1 MMLENV
7 AIDTESG
14 IISLRDYIAE
24 QAPEKPYRFVVIYN
38 DPENMT
44 DDSKAEAEEMAINML
59 KYGKELKLT
68 GFKCRIEDAYLS
80 RKEGKLFIH
89 DIDDKEFLIDENTIV
104 FNRSKSNDFANW
116 QGMMYDLEKS
126 GVPVINSLDVH
137 LLCADKWKTYVSLQ
151 KVGAK
156 QPKTLLVNS
165 PEKSQGVFDRLDTK
179 FPVVLKTQLGTG
191 GVGVV
196 KIENETQL
204 LATTQL
210 IHRLNQERGMILQE
224 FVPLEY
230 DIRVIV
236 LAGEIH
242 GAMKR
247 PVPSGDFRS
256 NVHQGSKPE
265 KITLTEMEK
274 MEIEIVMEAMKP
286 RGSWIGVDL
295 IPSKDRE
302 KERPY
307 VLEVNTQPGTVG
319 YNTIIEGDILKDV
332 LKTFMNRDNW
342 T

>member
-1 MMLENV
+1 MLSSASMVEPQ
-7 AIDTESG
+7 G
-14 IISLRDYIAE
+14 IVSLSQYIQE

-44 DDSKAEAEEMAINML
+44 DDSKAEAEEMAVNML
-59 KYGKELKLT
+59 KYGKKLGLE
-68 GFKCRIEDAYLS
+68 GFKCRIEDSYLS
-80 RKEGKLFIH
+80 RKDDKLYIH
-89 DIDDKEFLIDENTIV
+89 DIDDKSFLIDENTIV

-126 GVPVINSLDVH
+126 NVAVINSLDVH
-137 LLCADKWKTYVSLQ
+137 LLCADKWKTYVSLEL
-151 KVGAK
+151 VGAK

-165 PEKSQGVFDRLDTK
+165 PEKCQGVFERLDTK

-224 FVPLEY
+224 FIPLEY

-256 NVHQGSKPE
+256 NVHQGSEPE
-265 KITLTEMEK
+265 KIILTEMEK
-274 MEIEIVMEAMKP
+274 MEIDITMKAMQP
-286 RGSWIGVDL
+286 RGSWIGIDL

-319 YNTIIEGDILKDV
+319 YNSIIKGDILEDV
-332 LKTFMNRDNW
+332 LKKFMNRDNW

>member
-1 MMLENV
+1 
-7 AIDTESG
+7 
-14 IISLRDYIAE
+14 
-24 QAPEKPYRFVVIYN
+24 
-38 DPENMT
+38 
-44 DDSKAEAEEMAINML
+44 
-59 KYGKELKLT
+59 
-68 GFKCRIEDAYLS
+68 
-80 RKEGKLFIH
+80 
-89 DIDDKEFLIDENTIV
+89 
-104 FNRSKSNDFANW
+104 
-116 QGMMYDLEKS
+116 MMYDLEKS
-126 GVPVINSLDVH
+126 NVAVINSLDVH
-137 LLCADKWKTYVSLQ
+137 LLCADKWKTYVSLEL
-151 KVGAK
+151 VGAK

-165 PEKSQGVFDRLDTK
+165 PEKCQGVFERLDTK

-224 FVPLEY
+224 FIPLEY

-256 NVHQGSKPE
+256 NVHQGSEPE
-265 KITLTEMEK
+265 KIILTEMEK
-274 MEIEIVMEAMKP
+274 MEIDITMKAMQP
-286 RGSWIGVDL
+286 RGSWIGIDL

-319 YNTIIEGDILKDV
+319 YNSIIKGDILEDV
-332 LKTFMNRDNW
+332 LVKFMNRDNW

>member
-1 MMLENV
+1 MEF
-7 AIDTESG
+7 DTDVG
-14 IISLRDYIAE
+14 VISLKQYIQE
-24 QAPEKPYRFVVIYN
+24 QSPEKPYRFVVIYN

-44 DDSKAEAEEMAINML
+44 DDSKAEAEEMAVNML
-59 KYGKELKLT
+59 KYGKKLGLE
-68 GFKCRIEDAYLS
+68 GFKCRIEDSYLS
-80 RKEGKLFIH
+80 RKDGKLYIH
-89 DIDDKEFLIDENTIV
+89 DIDDKSFLIDKNTIV

-126 GVPVINSLDVH
+126 NVAVINSLDVH
-137 LLCADKWKTYVSLQ
+137 LLCADKWKTYVSLEL
-151 KVGAK
+151 VGAK

-165 PEKSQGVFDRLDTK
+165 PEKCQGVFERLDTK

-210 IHRLNQERGMILQE
+210 IHRLNQERGMMLQE
-224 FVPLEY
+224 FIPLEY

-265 KITLTEMEK
+265 KFKLSKLEE
-274 MEIEIVMEAMKP
+274 EICYKVDSSIGGK
-286 RGSWIGVDL
+286 WIGVDL
-295 IPSKDRE
+295 IVSEDRE
-302 KERPY
+302 KVPPY
-307 VLEVNTQPGTVG
+307 VLEINSQPGHVG
-319 YNTIIEGDILKDV
+319 YDSVHSGSILKDV
-332 LKTFMNRDNW
+332 LKKFMNRDNW

>member
-1 MMLENV
+1 MLSSASMVEPQ
-7 AIDTESG
+7 G
-14 IISLRDYIAE
+14 IVSLSQYIQE

-44 DDSKAEAEEMAINML
+44 DDSKAEAEEMAVNML
-59 KYGKELKLT
+59 KYGKKLGLE
-68 GFKCRIEDAYLS
+68 GFKCRIEDSYLS
-80 RKEGKLFIH
+80 RKDDKLYIN
-89 DIDDKEFLIDENTIV
+89 DIDDKSFLIDENTIV

-126 GVPVINSLDVH
+126 NVVVINSLDVH
-137 LLCADKWKTYVSLQ
+137 LLCADKWKTYVSLEL
-151 KVGAK
+151 VGAK

-165 PEKSQGVFDRLDTK
+165 PEKCQGVFERLDTK

-224 FVPLEY
+224 FIPLEY

-265 KITLTEMEK
+265 KIILTEMEK
-274 MEIEIVMEAMKP
+274 MEIDITMKAMQP
-286 RGSWIGVDL
+286 RGSWIGIDL

-319 YNTIIEGDILKDV
+319 YNSIIKGDILEDV
-332 LKTFMNRDNW
+332 LKKFMNRDNW

>member
-1 MMLENV
+1 MLSSASMVEPQ
-7 AIDTESG
+7 G
-14 IISLRDYIAE
+14 IVSLSQYIQE
-24 QAPEKPYRFVVIYN
+24 QSPEKPYRFVVIYN

-44 DDSKAEAEEMAINML
+44 DDSKAEAEEMAVNML
-59 KYGKELKLT
+59 KYGKKLGLE
-68 GFKCRIEDAYLS
+68 GFKCRIEDSYLS
-80 RKEGKLFIH
+80 RKDDKLYIH
-89 DIDDKEFLIDENTIV
+89 DIDDKSFLIDENTIV

-126 GVPVINSLDVH
+126 NVVVINSLDVH
-137 LLCADKWKTYVSLQ
+137 LLCADKWKTYVSLEL
-151 KVGAK
+151 VGAK

-165 PEKSQGVFDRLDTK
+165 PEKCQGVFERLDTK

-224 FVPLEY
+224 FIPLEY

-265 KITLTEMEK
+265 KIILTEMEK
-274 MEIEIVMEAMKP
+274 MEIDITMKAMQP
-286 RGSWIGVDL
+286 RGSWIGIDL

-319 YNTIIEGDILKDV
+319 YNSIIKGDILEDV
-332 LKTFMNRDNW
+332 LKKFMNRDNW

>member
-1 MMLENV
+1 MLSSASMVEPQ
-7 AIDTESG
+7 G
-14 IISLRDYIAE
+14 IVSLSQYIQE
-24 QAPEKPYRFVVIYN
+24 QSPEKPYRFVVIYN

-44 DDSKAEAEEMAINML
+44 DDSKAEAEEMAVNML
-59 KYGKELKLT
+59 KYGKKLGLE
-68 GFKCRIEDAYLS
+68 GFKCRIEDSYLS
-80 RKEGKLFIH
+80 RKDDKLYIH
-89 DIDDKEFLIDENTIV
+89 DIDDKSFLIDENTIV

-126 GVPVINSLDVH
+126 NIAVINSLDVH
-137 LLCADKWKTYVSLQ
+137 LLCADKWKTYVSLEL
-151 KVGAK
+151 VGAK

-165 PEKSQGVFDRLDTK
+165 PEKCQGVFERLDTK

-224 FVPLEY
+224 FIALEY

-265 KITLTEMEK
+265 KIILTEMEK
-274 MEIEIVMEAMKP
+274 MEIDITMKAMQP
-286 RGSWIGVDL
+286 RGSWIGIDL

-319 YNTIIEGDILKDV
+319 YNSIIKGDILEDV
-332 LKTFMNRDNW
+332 LKKFMNRDNW

>member
-1 MMLENV
+1 MVNSFNSFL
-7 AIDTESG
+7 S
-14 IISLRDYIAE
+14 E
-24 QAPEKPYRFVVIYN
+24 QSPDKLYRFVVIYN

-44 DDSKAEAEEMAINML
+44 DDSKREAEEMAVNML
-59 KYGKELKLT
+59 KYGKELGLV
-68 GFKCRIEDAYLS
+68 GFKCRIEDAYLT
-80 RKEGKLFIH
+80 RKDDKIFIH

-116 QGMMYDLEKS
+116 QGLMYDLEKS

-137 LLCADKWKTYVSLQ
+137 LLCADKWKTYISLK

-156 QPKTLLVNS
+156 QPKTLLVNL
-165 PEKSQGVFDRLDTK
+165 PEKSQGVYERLDTK

-196 KIENETQL
+196 KLENETQL

-210 IHRLNQERGMILQE
+210 IHKLNQERGMILQE
-224 FVPLEY
+224 FIPLEY

-247 PVPSGDFRS
+247 PTPKGDFRS
-256 NVHQGSKPE
+256 NVHQGSEPE
-265 KITLTEMEK
+265 KIILTEMER
-274 MEIEIVMEAMKP
+274 MEIDIVMKAFQKS
-286 RGSWIGVDL
+286 SWIGIDL

-319 YNTIIEGDILKDV
+319 YNSVIKGDILKDV
-332 LKTFMNRDNW
+332 LKTYMNRDNW
-342 T
+342 S

>member
-1 MMLENV
+1 MLSSATSFSPQSIV
-7 AIDTESG
+7 
-14 IISLRDYIAE
+14 SLKDYIAE

-44 DDSKAEAEEMAINML
+44 DDSKAEAEEMAVNML
-59 KYGKELKLT
+59 KYGSKLGLK
-68 GFKCRIEDAYLS
+68 GFKCRIEDSYLS
-80 RKEGKLFIH
+80 RKDGKLYIH
-89 DIDDKEFLIDENTIV
+89 DIDDKSFLIDENTIV

-126 GVPVINSLDVH
+126 NVVVINSLDVH
-137 LLCADKWKTYVSLQ
+137 LLCADKWKTYVSLEL
-151 KVGAK
+151 VGAK

-165 PEKSQGVFDRLDTK
+165 PEKCQGVFERLDTK

-224 FVPLEY
+224 FIPLEY

-256 NVHQGSKPE
+256 NVHQGSEPE
-265 KITLTEMEK
+265 KIVLTEMEK
-274 MEIEIVMEAMKP
+274 MEIDITMKAMQP
-286 RGSWIGVDL
+286 RGSWIGIDL
-295 IPSKDRE
+295 IPAKDRE

-319 YNTIIEGDILKDV
+319 YNSIIKGDILEDV
-332 LKTFMNRDNW
+332 LKKFMNRDNW

>member
-1 MMLENV
+1 MEF
-7 AIDTESG
+7 DTDVG
-14 IISLRDYIAE
+14 VISLKQYIQE
-24 QAPEKPYRFVVIYN
+24 QSPEKPYRFVVIYN

-44 DDSKAEAEEMAINML
+44 DDSKAEAEEMAVNML
-59 KYGKELKLT
+59 KYGKKLGLE
-68 GFKCRIEDAYLS
+68 GFKCRIEDSYLS
-80 RKEGKLFIH
+80 RKDDKLYIH
-89 DIDDKEFLIDENTIV
+89 DIDDKSFLIDENTIV

-126 GVPVINSLDVH
+126 NVAVINSLDVH
-137 LLCADKWKTYVSLQ
+137 LLCADKWKTYVSLEL
-151 KVGAK
+151 VGAK

-165 PEKSQGVFDRLDTK
+165 PEKCQGVFERLDTK

-210 IHRLNQERGMILQE
+210 IHRLNQERGMMLQE
-224 FVPLEY
+224 FIPLEY

-265 KITLTEMEK
+265 KIILTEMEK
-274 MEIEIVMEAMKP
+274 MEIDITMEAMQP
-286 RGSWIGVDL
+286 RGSWIGIDL

-319 YNTIIEGDILKDV
+319 YNSIIKGDILEDV
-332 LKTFMNRDNW
+332 LKKFMNRDNW

>member
-1 MMLENV
+1 MLSSATRV
-7 AIDTESG
+7 ESQS
-14 IISLRDYIAE
+14 IVSLKDYIAE
-24 QAPEKPYRFVVIYN
+24 QSPEKPYRFVVIYN

-44 DDSKAEAEEMAINML
+44 DDSKAEAEEMAVNML
-59 KYGKELKLT
+59 KYGSKLGLK
-68 GFKCRIEDAYLS
+68 GFKCRIEDSYLS
-80 RKEGKLFIH
+80 RKDGKLYIH
-89 DIDDKEFLIDENTIV
+89 DIDDKSFLIDENTIV

-126 GVPVINSLDVH
+126 NVVVINSLDVH
-137 LLCADKWKTYVSLQ
+137 LLCADKWKTYVSLEL
-151 KVGAK
+151 VGAK

-165 PEKSQGVFDRLDTK
+165 PEKCQGVFERLDTK

-224 FVPLEY
+224 FIPLEY

-256 NVHQGSKPE
+256 NVHQGSEPE
-265 KITLTEMEK
+265 KIVLTEMEK
-274 MEIEIVMEAMKP
+274 MEIDITMKAMQP
-286 RGSWIGVDL
+286 RGSWIGIDL
-295 IPSKDRE
+295 IPAKDRE

-319 YNTIIEGDILKDV
+319 YNSIIKGDILEDV
-332 LKTFMNRDNW
+332 LKKFMNRDNW

>member
-1 MMLENV
+1 MLSSASRVEPQ
-7 AIDTESG
+7 G
-14 IISLRDYIAE
+14 IVSLSQYIQE

-44 DDSKAEAEEMAINML
+44 DDSKAEAEEMAVNML
-59 KYGKELKLT
+59 KYGKKLGLE
-68 GFKCRIEDAYLS
+68 GFKCRIEDSYLS
-80 RKEGKLFIH
+80 RKDDKLYIN
-89 DIDDKEFLIDENTIV
+89 DIDDKSFMIDENTVV

-126 GVPVINSLDVH
+126 NVAVINSLDVH
-137 LLCADKWKTYVSLQ
+137 LLCADKWKTYVSLEL
-151 KVGAK
+151 VGAK

-165 PEKSQGVFDRLDTK
+165 PEKCQGVFERLDTK

-224 FVPLEY
+224 FIPLEY

-265 KITLTEMEK
+265 KIILTEMEK
-274 MEIEIVMEAMKP
+274 MEIDITMKAMQP
-286 RGSWIGVDL
+286 RGSWIGIDL

-319 YNTIIEGDILKDV
+319 YNSIIKGDILEDV
-332 LKTFMNRDNW
+332 LKKFMNRDNW

>member
-1 MMLENV
+1 MLSSASMVEPQ
-7 AIDTESG
+7 G
-14 IISLRDYIAE
+14 IVSLSQYIQE
-24 QAPEKPYRFVVIYN
+24 QSLEKPYRFVVIYN

-44 DDSKAEAEEMAINML
+44 DDSKAEAEEMAVNML
-59 KYGKELKLT
+59 KYGKKLGLE
-68 GFKCRIEDAYLS
+68 GFKCRIEDSYLS
-80 RKEGKLFIH
+80 RKDGKLYIH
-89 DIDDKEFLIDENTIV
+89 DIDDKSFLIDENTIV

-126 GVPVINSLDVH
+126 NVAVINSLDVH
-137 LLCADKWKTYVSLQ
+137 LLCADKWKTYVSLEL
-151 KVGAK
+151 VGAK

-165 PEKSQGVFDRLDTK
+165 PEKCQGVFERLDTK

-224 FVPLEY
+224 FIPLEY

-236 LAGEIH
+236 IAGEIH

-256 NVHQGSKPE
+256 NVHQGSEPE
-265 KITLTEMEK
+265 KIILTEMEK
-274 MEIEIVMEAMKP
+274 MEIDITMKAMQP
-286 RGSWIGVDL
+286 RGSWIGIDL

-319 YNTIIEGDILKDV
+319 YNSIIKGDILEDV
-332 LKTFMNRDNW
+332 LVKFMNRDNW

>member
-1 MMLENV
+1 MLSSASMVEPQ
-7 AIDTESG
+7 G
-14 IISLRDYIAE
+14 IVSLSQYIQE
-24 QAPEKPYRFVVIYN
+24 QSPEKPYRFVVIYN
-38 DPENMT
+38 DTENMT
-44 DDSKAEAEEMAINML
+44 DDSKAEAEEMAVNML
-59 KYGKELKLT
+59 KYGKKLGLE
-68 GFKCRIEDAYLS
+68 GFKCRIEDSYLS
-80 RKEGKLFIH
+80 RKDDKLYIH
-89 DIDDKEFLIDENTIV
+89 DIDDKSFLIDENTIV

-126 GVPVINSLDVH
+126 NVAVINSLDVH
-137 LLCADKWKTYVSLQ
+137 LLCADKWKTYVSLEL
-151 KVGAK
+151 VGAK

-165 PEKSQGVFDRLDTK
+165 PEKCQGVFERLDTK

-224 FVPLEY
+224 FIPLEY

-256 NVHQGSKPE
+256 NVHQGSEPE
-265 KITLTEMEK
+265 KIILTEMEK
-274 MEIEIVMEAMKP
+274 MEIDITMKAMQP
-286 RGSWIGVDL
+286 RGSWIGIDL

-319 YNTIIEGDILKDV
+319 YNSIIKGDILEDV
-332 LKTFMNRDNW
+332 LKKFMNRDNW

>member
-1 MMLENV
+1 MLSSASMIEPQ
-7 AIDTESG
+7 G
-14 IISLRDYIAE
+14 IVSLSQYIQE
-24 QAPEKPYRFVVIYN
+24 QSPEKPYRFVVIYN

-44 DDSKAEAEEMAINML
+44 DDSKAEAEEMAVNML
-59 KYGKELKLT
+59 KYGKKLGLE
-68 GFKCRIEDAYLS
+68 GFKCRIEDSYLS
-80 RKEGKLFIH
+80 RKDGKLYIH
-89 DIDDKEFLIDENTIV
+89 DIDDKSFLIDENTIV

-126 GVPVINSLDVH
+126 NVVVINSLDVH
-137 LLCADKWKTYVSLQ
+137 LLCADKWKTYVSLEL
-151 KVGAK
+151 VGAK

-165 PEKSQGVFDRLDTK
+165 PEKCQGVFERLDTK

-224 FVPLEY
+224 FIPLEY

-265 KITLTEMEK
+265 KIILTEMEK
-274 MEIEIVMEAMKP
+274 MEIDVTMEAMQP
-286 RGSWIGVDL
+286 RGSWIGIDL

-319 YNTIIEGDILKDV
+319 YNSIIKGDILEDV
-332 LKTFMNRDNW
+332 LKKFMNRDNW

>member
-1 MMLENV
+1 MLSAASMVEPQ
-7 AIDTESG
+7 G
-14 IISLRDYIAE
+14 IVSLSQYIQE

-44 DDSKAEAEEMAINML
+44 DDSKAEAEEMAVNML
-59 KYGKELKLT
+59 QYGKKLGLE
-68 GFKCRIEDAYLS
+68 GFKCRIEDSYLS
-80 RKEGKLFIH
+80 RKDDKLYIH
-89 DIDDKEFLIDENTIV
+89 DLDDKSFLIDENTVV

-126 GVPVINSLDVH
+126 NVVVINSLDVH
-137 LLCADKWKTYVSLQ
+137 LLCADKWKTYVSLEL
-151 KVGAK
+151 VGAK
-156 QPKTLLVNS
+156 QPKTLLVNK
-165 PEKSQGVFDRLDTK
+165 PEKCQGVFEALDTK

-224 FVPLEY
+224 FIPLEY

-247 PVPSGDFRS
+247 PVPVGDFRS

-265 KITLTEMEK
+265 KIILTEMEK
-274 MEIEIVMEAMKP
+274 MEIDITMKAMQP
-286 RGSWIGVDL
+286 RGSWIGIDL

-319 YNTIIEGDILKDV
+319 YNSIIKGDILEDV
-332 LKTFMNRDNW
+332 LKKFMNRDNW

>member
-1 MMLENV
+1 MLESDV
-7 AIDTESG
+7 IEKESSV
-14 IISLRDYIAE
+14 ISLRDYIAE
-24 QAPEKPYRFVVIYN
+24 QTPDKPYRFVVIYN

-44 DDSKAEAEEMAINML
+44 DDSKAEAEEMAVNML

-80 RKEGKLFIH
+80 RKNGKLFIH

-116 QGMMYDLEKS
+116 QGLMYDLEKS

-151 KVGAK
+151 KVGVK

-165 PEKSQGVFDRLDTK
+165 PEKSQGVFERLDTK

-210 IHRLNQERGMILQE
+210 IHRLNQERGQILQE
-224 FVPLEY
+224 FIPLEY

-274 MEIEIVMEAMKP
+274 MEIETVMEAMKP

-319 YNTIIEGDILKDV
+319 YNSIIKGDILKDV

>member
-1 MMLENV
+1 MLSSASMVEPQ
-7 AIDTESG
+7 G
-14 IISLRDYIAE
+14 IVSLSQYIQE

-44 DDSKAEAEEMAINML
+44 DDSKAEAEEMAVNML
-59 KYGKELKLT
+59 KYGKKLGLE
-68 GFKCRIEDAYLS
+68 GFKCRIEDSYLS
-80 RKEGKLFIH
+80 RKDDKLYIH
-89 DIDDKEFLIDENTIV
+89 DIDDKSFLIDENTIV

-126 GVPVINSLDVH
+126 NIAVINSLDVH
-137 LLCADKWKTYVSLQ
+137 LLCADKWKTYVSLEL
-151 KVGAK
+151 VGAK

-165 PEKSQGVFDRLDTK
+165 PEKCQGVFERLDTK

-224 FVPLEY
+224 FIPLEY

-265 KITLTEMEK
+265 KIILTEMEK
-274 MEIEIVMEAMKP
+274 MEIDITMKAMQP
-286 RGSWIGVDL
+286 RGSWIGIDL

-319 YNTIIEGDILKDV
+319 YNSIIKGDILEDV
-332 LKTFMNRDNW
+332 LKKFMNRDNW

>member
-1 MMLENV
+1 MLSSASMVEPQ
-7 AIDTESG
+7 G
-14 IISLRDYIAE
+14 IVSLSQYIQE

-44 DDSKAEAEEMAINML
+44 DDSKAEAEEMAVNML
-59 KYGKELKLT
+59 KYGKKLGLE
-68 GFKCRIEDAYLS
+68 GFKCRIEDSYLS
-80 RKEGKLFIH
+80 RKDDKLYIH
-89 DIDDKEFLIDENTIV
+89 DIDDKSFLIDENTIV

-126 GVPVINSLDVH
+126 NVAVINSLDVH
-137 LLCADKWKTYVSLQ
+137 LLCADKWKTYVSLEL
-151 KVGAK
+151 VGAK

-165 PEKSQGVFDRLDTK
+165 PEKCQGVFERLDTK

-224 FVPLEY
+224 FIPLEY

-265 KITLTEMEK
+265 KIILTEMEK
-274 MEIEIVMEAMKP
+274 MEIDITMKAMQP
-286 RGSWIGVDL
+286 RGSWIGIDL

-319 YNTIIEGDILKDV
+319 YNSIIKGDILEDV
-332 LKTFMNRDNW
+332 LKKFMNRDNW